1 MCKFEFLRLS
11 RLPNVCWTWITCPNL
26 GAAAGVY
33 KYHEPVQ
40 KPIDPPYKRAMAEK
54 RGEKIENDEKQNEN
68 LEEQFSEC
76 DINK

>member
-1 MCKFEFLRLS
+1 
-11 RLPNVCWTWITCPNL
+11 
-26 GAAAGVY
+26 
-33 KYHEPVQ
+33 
-40 KPIDPPYKRAMAEK
+40 MAEK